1 MPLNATPD
9 PSSSAEATWRIQP
22 QGDRCL
28 IVSFGDRIDAAVGRT
43 CLAAARKLRDA
54 GLPGVT
60 DVVPSFVAVAVHYRP
75 DGLGHGPTYA
85 DLAERIEALLADGI
99 AADNAAGREV
109 DVPVCYGGEHGPDL
123 DEVARA
129 AGLTPDEVIALHSG
143 PRSMVFMLGFAP
155 GHAYLGVHDEKLNL
169 PRRPSPRTAVP
180 AGAVAIANRQTVI
193 YPTRLPGGWHII
205 GTTPLTMFDPAR
217 EPAAYLQPGDSV
229 RFVPIS
235 ADEFARLRGNRP

>member
-1 MPLNATPD
+1 MPLNAISDT
-9 PSSSAEATWRIQP
+9 SSPAEAAWRIQP

-28 IVSFGDRIDAAVGRT
+28 LITFGDQIDAAIGRT
-43 CLAAARKLRDA
+43 CLAAARRLREA

-75 DGLGHGPTYA
+75 DGLGNGPTYA

-99 AADNAAGREV
+99 AVDAAAGREI

-129 AGLTPDEVIALHSG
+129 AGLTADQVIALHSG

-169 PRRPSPRTAVP
+169 PRRASPRTAVP
-180 AGAVAIANRQTVI
+180 PGAVAIANRQTVI
-193 YPTRLPGGWHII
+193 YPNRLPGGWHII

-235 ADEFARLRGNRP
+235 ADEFERLREARP